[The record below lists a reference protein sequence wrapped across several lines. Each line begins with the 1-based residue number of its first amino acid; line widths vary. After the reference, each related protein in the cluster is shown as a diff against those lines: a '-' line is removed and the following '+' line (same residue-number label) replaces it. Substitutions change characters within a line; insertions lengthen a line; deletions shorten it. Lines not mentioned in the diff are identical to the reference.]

1 MKNNLSYGE
10 VMEVYKRP
18 MSVRY
23 IPRIF
28 VSIVLFAITLVATP
42 VLADHLP
49 VMYVQVKQDV
59 CR

>member
-23 IPRIF
+23 IPQIF
-28 VSIVLFAITLVATP
+28 VSVVLFAITLIATP

-49 VMYVQVKQDV
+49 CLLYTSDAADE
-59 CR
+59 